1 MPVDVTWRGVAERG
15 SHAEPRPDRVY
26 VRVERG
32 GPLRLVVWGM
42 EYDGLRSEVV
52 AAVVASRSATG
63 GRAAASLG
71 IERDLRRGVG
81 LA

>member
-1 MPVDVTWRGVAERG
+1 MPADVQWRGGGTGESRA
-15 SHAEPRPDRVY
+15 APRPDRVY
-26 VRVERG
+26 VRLETG

-52 AAVVASRSATG
+52 EAVVASRNATG